1 MPRDA
6 TAYLVFDTESVP
18 DGKLLNFVK
27 YPSETMTEEEA
38 VARAQSEAKRQSSS
52 GSDFLPLTFQ
62 YPVATALVHVGSD
75 FRIQG
80 FECLDA
86 PRFRPQQ
93 IVEAFWRVIAALRK
107 EHGDGLRLV
116 TFNGRGFDLPLME
129 MAAFRFGVSAGPN
142 VHTPG
147 KRYEGWHLDL
157 MDWITN
163 AGDFR
168 LSGGLNLLSKLL
180 GKPGKMEV
188 TGKKVYQLFLQNQHQ
203 LINDYCLFD
212 TLDTYFV
219 FLRTRVLAGELSL
232 EDERRAVAELK
243 DEIARRVATWPA
255 LADYLTNWG
264 EWNPWP

>member
-1 MPRDA
+1 MPAAA

-18 DGKLLNFVK
+18 DGTLLNYVK
-27 YPSETMTEEEA
+27 YPSETMTPEQAVDQAQAEA
-38 VARAQSEAKRQSSS
+38 RRQSAA
-52 GSDFLPLTFQ
+52 GSDFLPVTFQ
-62 YPVATALVHVGSD
+62 YPVAAALVHVAGD

-86 PRFRPQQ
+86 PQFRPQQ
-93 IVEAFWRVIAALRK
+93 IVDRFWETIRTLR
-107 EHGDGLRLV
+107 EQHGDGLRIV

-129 MAAFRFGVSAGPN
+129 MAAFRFGVAGGPN
-142 VHTPG
+142 VHTFG

-157 MDWITN
+157 MDWLTN

-188 TGKKVYQLFLQNQHQ
+188 TGKKVYQLFLQNERT

-212 TLDTYFV
+212 TFDTYFV
-219 FLRTRVLAGELSL
+219 FLRTRVLAGELTL
-232 EDERRAVAELK
+232 EQERKVVADLK
-243 DEIARRVATWPA
+243 ETIARRAANWPT
-255 LADYLTNWG
+255 LNDYLANWG
-264 EWNPWP
+264 DWNPWI

>member
-1 MPRDA
+1 MPADA

-27 YPSETMTEEEA
+27 YPSETMSPAQA
-38 VARAQSEAKRQSSS
+38 VERAQSEARRQSSS
-52 GSDFLPLTFQ
+52 GSDFLPVTFQ

-75 FRIQG
+75 FRVQG
-80 FECLDA
+80 FECLDT
-86 PRFRPQQ
+86 PNYRPQQ
-93 IVEAFWRVIAALRK
+93 IVEQFWKTIRNLR
-107 EHGDGLRLV
+107 EQHGDGLRLV

-129 MAAFRFGVSAGPN
+129 MAAFRFGVAGGPM
-142 VHTPG
+142 VYAQG

-157 MDWITN
+157 MDWLTN
-163 AGDFR
+163 TGDFR

-188 TGKKVYQLFLQNQHQ
+188 TGRMVYPLFLQGQRK
-203 LINDYCLFD
+203 LISDYCLID

-232 EDERRAVAELK
+232 EGERRVVAELK
-243 DEIARRVATWPA
+243 DEIARRAASWPA
-255 LADYLTNWG
+255 LNDYLANWID
-264 EWNPWP
+264 WDPWI